1 MIFIIKSGKRN
12 GKRLEAEWKEG
23 NKLFKMGYSSKQ
35 NVAADGS
42 VMISKFPNPELVFVA
57 ERGEEIVEI

>member
-1 MIFIIKSGKRN
+1 
-12 GKRLEAEWKEG
+12 
-23 NKLFKMGYSSKQ
+23 MGYSSKQ
-35 NVAADGS
+35 NIAADES